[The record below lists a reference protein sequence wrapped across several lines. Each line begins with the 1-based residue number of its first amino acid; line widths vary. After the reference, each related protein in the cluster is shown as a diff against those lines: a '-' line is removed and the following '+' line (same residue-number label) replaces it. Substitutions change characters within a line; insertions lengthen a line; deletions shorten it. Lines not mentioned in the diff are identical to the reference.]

1 MNAVRRSEEI
11 TLKKYEAVFIL
22 DIRRVED
29 EGITFSNELTALIA
43 SLGGKMISADSMG
56 RQQFTY
62 EIKKR
67 KAGIY
72 YDYVFEAE
80 ESSILAIKEK
90 YHLDERVLRNMI
102 IIYDRP
108 EKVTGRVKDLKE
120 IVAPAASPATGG
132 RESAE

>member
-1 MNAVRRSEEI
+1 M
-11 TLKKYEAVFIL
+11 KKYEAVFIL

-29 EGITFSNELTALIA
+29 EGAAFTREITDLIA
-43 SLGGKMISADSMG
+43 SLGGVMVSVEPMG

-72 YDYVFEAE
+72 YDYVFETE
-80 ESSILAIKEK
+80 ESNIVVIKDK

-108 EKVTGRVKDLKE
+108 EKITGRVKDLKE
-120 IVAPAASPATGG
+120 IIATAPPTIGAKDGSG
-132 RESAE
+132 E

>member
-1 MNAVRRSEEI
+1 VNAVRRSEEI
-11 TLKKYEAVFIL
+11 ILKKYEAVFIL

-29 EGITFSNELTALIA
+29 EGATFTRELTDLIA
-43 SLGGKMISADSMG
+43 SLGGAMISADPMG

-72 YDYVFEAE
+72 YDYVFEVAE
-80 ESSILAIKEK
+80 SGIAAIKDK

-120 IVAPAASPATGG
+120 IAIPAAAAGSQ
-132 RESAE
+132 ESAE